1 MALSNSICEKILDIH
16 IDNRFTYA
24 PHVRSLCKKANEKLN
39 AFAKIA
45 CFLKSDQRKLH
56 TITIFLCSSCFDVS
70 RCFMMFF
77 DRKLNNHINC
87 IYERDQDHNSIF
99 DEPFAK
105 DGFCKIHDR
114 HLQKLLNEILKVNV
128 KLAPKMPVSS

>member
-1 MALSNSICEKILDIH
+1 MIKENFIPSQFS
-16 IDNRFTYA
+16 YA
-24 PHVRSLCKKANEKLN
+24 PVVLMFHN
-39 AFAKIA
+39 
-45 CFLKSDQRKLH
+45 RKLH
-56 TITIFLCSSCFDVS
+56 
-70 RCFMMFF
+70 
-77 DRKLNNHINC
+77 NHKNC